1 MASIYGNL
9 SSGEIK
15 AGGANLAAWLVGGMS
30 MFVLQKIGDKYPKLK
45 EYNLGLAM
53 ILGTIAGAVAKFS

>member
-15 AGGANLAAWLVGGMS
+15 TGGANLAAWVVGGVS
-30 MFVLQKIGDKYPKLK
+30 MYVLQKIGEKFPKIK

-53 ILGTIAGAVAKFS
+53 ILGTIAGAVAKFA